1 MLVVGITGGI
11 GSGKGL
17 AAEFFRRRGAVVIDA
32 DAIAREV
39 MQPGSPVLDEVASAF
54 GQEILR
60 ADGGLDRRRLSQ
72 AVFGQPGAVERLN
85 SLTHPPI
92 MAEIKRRLDGLRREG
107 KATVVCVVA
116 PLLLEA
122 GGRDTVDR
130 VLVIAAD
137 EGERVRRVMAR
148 DGLAEDEVRER
159 MAAQMV
165 PAEQRRG
172 ADWVVD
178 TTPGRSAARRQ
189 LEAVWQ
195 ELSA

>member
-17 AAEFFRRRGAVVIDA
+17 AAEFFQRRGAVVIDA
-32 DAIAREV
+32 DVVAREL
-39 MQPGSPVLDEVASAF
+39 MQPGSPVLAAIARAF
-54 GQEILR
+54 GEEVLR

-72 AVFGQPGAVERLN
+72 AVFGQPEAVARLN

-92 MAEIKRRLDGLRREG
+92 MAEVGRRLDDLRREG
-107 KATVVCVVA
+107 KVGVVCVVA

-122 GGRDTVDR
+122 GGRGVVDR
-130 VLVIAAD
+130 VLVIAA
-137 EGERVRRVMAR
+137 EEEERVRRVMVR
-148 DGLAEDEVRER
+148 DGLSAEEVRQR
-159 MAAQMV
+159 MAAQM
-165 PAEQRRG
+165 PPEEQRRA

-178 TTPGRSAARRQ
+178 TTSGRSAARRQ
-189 LEAVWQ
+189 LEAIWR

>member
-17 AAEFFRRRGAVVIDA
+17 AAEFFRSRGAVVIDA

-54 GQEILR
+54 GQEILC
-60 ADGGLDRRRLSQ
+60 ADGGLDRRRLSR
-72 AVFGQPGAVERLN
+72 AVFGRPGAVERLN

-92 MAEIKRRLDGLRREG
+92 MARIERRLDDLRREG

-122 GGRDTVDR
+122 GGRDAVDR
-130 VLVIAAD
+130 LLVIAAD
-137 EGERVRRVMAR
+137 EEERVRRVMAR
-148 DGLAEDEVRER
+148 DGLSQEEVRQR
-159 MAAQMV
+159 MAAQML
-165 PAEQRRG
+165 PEQQRRE

-189 LEAVWQ
+189 LEAIWR